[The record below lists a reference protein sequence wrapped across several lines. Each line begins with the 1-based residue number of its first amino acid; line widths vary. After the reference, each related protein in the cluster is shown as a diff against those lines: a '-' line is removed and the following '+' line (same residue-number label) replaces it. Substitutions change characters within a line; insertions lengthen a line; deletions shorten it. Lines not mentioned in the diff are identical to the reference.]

1 MEEKIKNSITDSVE
15 RVLRYLIP
23 GVTFWLL
30 FALSY
35 PSKFNEVLSK
45 ISGNG
50 LAAFLVILTVGMSIY
65 VIYSLII
72 RFTLERIVFKQEKSP
87 VNLFCDGTC
96 LSEYSK
102 SHAELI
108 LSRENSEDY
117 PKGYYTYLWSITHY
131 AIILSVLVIIFAF
144 ANEKE
149 FRFDIKFIVIF
160 IIGICIL
167 ILSLR
172 SYWYMQELEKDTT
185 DILRKKML
193 RKKAKTQ
200 LLK

>member
-15 RVLRYLIP
+15 RVLRYIIP
-23 GVTFWLL
+23 GVAF
-30 FALSY
+30 FIIFSLSY
-35 PSKFNEVLSK
+35 PCNFNKVLSK

-50 LAAFLVILTVGMSIY
+50 LASFLVILTVGMSIY

-72 RFTLERIVFKQEKSP
+72 RFTLERIVFKCRKSP

-102 SHAELI
+102 SHAELL
-108 LSRENSEDY
+108 LSRENYKDY

-131 AIILSVLVIIFAF
+131 AIILSVLVIIFAV
-144 ANEKE
+144 ANEE
-149 FRFDIKFIVIF
+149 NSWFDKNSIVIG
-160 IIGICIL
+160 IIGIGIL

-172 SYWYMQELEKDTT
+172 AYCYMQELEKDTT
-185 DILRKKML
+185 DILVSKKN
-193 RKKAKTQ
+193 ASEESENTTT
-200 LLK
+200 